1 MGKGSSTESPR
12 EKGGRGPK
20 MVGASW
26 GGWSHGEHPCVGK
39 EAGNTGHYEEA
50 AQEPSVLSFPGQ
62 GDLSQ

>member
-1 MGKGSSTESPR
+1 
-12 EKGGRGPK
+12 